1 MQVGGG
7 IEAELCVT
15 HALAGSKRRGA
26 PAPEAFEIAA
36 YQIRG
41 HRDEQ
46 QDRFIVH
53 KLNENLLL
61 VGVFD
66 GHGDD
71 GGRVA
76 EVAARMLPV
85 VLSAKLT
92 ETIEP
97 AIIAKALTDT
107 FLYIDATL
115 AAKETVKS
123 KDSGTTGVAVV
134 ITPTH
139 YISANVGD
147 SRAVLLRRATASTTA
162 TVTLTDV
169 QLSTDHDVQNAT
181 EVTRACAAGATL
193 DDEYFTLGDGG
204 LQLSRALGDFS
215 MKEGRPPILLAEPDI
230 KIMRRTATDD
240 AYVWLFSDGITD
252 AMKGYEHGWYIRIME
267 RLITAGTRD
276 ARLLSRAVVRDAFSG
291 TDVTK
296 PVAETGGV
304 SSDNITTVLVRL
316 PERRSAIGAVTRRVK
331 SAVATAAV
339 AATTTTT
346 AQTIKR
352 KPRGPRAPKG
362 PRGVTVKNLDTGTKG
377 EPTSTLIVG

>member
-15 HALAGSKRRGA
+15 HALAGTRRRGA

-46 QDRFIVH
+46 QDRFVVH

-71 GGRVA
+71 GGRIA

-92 ETIEP
+92 ESIEP
-97 AIIAKALTDT
+97 GVIAKALIDT

-115 AAKETVKS
+115 AAKETTKS

-147 SRAVLLRRATASTTA
+147 SRAVLLRRAASASATAS
-162 TVTLTDV
+162 VTLVDV

-252 AMKGYEHGWYIRIME
+252 AMKGYEHCWYIRIME
-267 RLITAGTRD
+267 RLIAAGTRD

-291 TDVTK
+291 ADAAK

-316 PERRSAIGAVTRRVK
+316 PERRSGAIGAVTRRVK
-331 SAVATAAV
+331 PTVAATAATATTVATA
-339 AATTTTT
+339 T
-346 AQTIKR
+346 QTIKR

-362 PRGVTVKNLDTGTKG
+362 PRGVTVKNLDSGADVYV
-377 EPTSTLIVG
+377 L